1 MMNFYFHQR
10 IKWLGLSFLLGCVL
24 STSCVRE
31 HDVLAEP
38 IVSVAPVDNP
48 YYVSPEKALAVLAAF
63 EGNKAETRT
72 AEREIAAIE
81 VLSRSAVVP
90 ETRAGEAAED
100 APLAYVVNFKE
111 GGYAVVGADARQGGV
126 IALVKKGS
134 LGAETL
140 AASKRALD
148 TAKGEVDLHT
158 YINGTT
164 VTALLDLTETPQ
176 TRILPDREGGPVV
189 GGKFGYATIEY
200 QAPLLHT
207 EWTQWWPFNAKCP
220 WREGVQAPVGCQA
233 QALAQVVIY
242 NKMIHKSGPITIPGL
257 LPGESFS
264 PNWWVLEKA
273 IETPIPAQDCL
284 NEVTEFLSQLGRS
297 ILMRYSPNQSLAKVD
312 DVVSFL
318 KNKLGYKN
326 VSYKESVSMEDIR
339 QLVYVKKAPIEVD
352 GGVQEEYH
360 SDNLDLTQ
368 PGDHIW
374 VVDGWEKMRYKHTAP
389 IGNITYYSYQT
400 YVHCRFGYGGELDGW
415 YVFTSGGES
424 SHKVYYGKGQ
434 INYTLE

>member
-1 MMNFYFHQR
+1 MNFYFHQR

-176 TRILPDREGGPVV
+176 TRIVSGGEGPVV
-189 GGKFGYATIEY
+189 GGDFSYFKTVEY
-200 QAPLLHT
+200 QAPLLCT
-207 EWTQWWPFNAKCP
+207 EWTQWAPYNTKCS
-220 WREGVQAPVGCQA
+220 WKMGKQVPVGCQA
-233 QALAQVVIY
+233 QAMAQVLIY
-242 NKMIHKSGPITIPGL
+242 NQSVHRYGSTTIEGPLGEAFYTPYWYL
-257 LPGESFS
+257 LG
-264 PNWWVLEKA
+264 KA
-273 IETPIPAQDCL
+273 IETPTPAREYL
-284 NEVTEFLSQLGRS
+284 NEVTNFLYQLGVK
-297 ILMRYSPNQSLAKVD
+297 LGMKYSPTQSTTGVLQAVALLSD
-312 DVVSFL
+312 YV
-318 KNKLGYKN
+318 GYKN
-326 VSYKESVSMEDIR
+326 VSYKESVSMDDIR

-352 GGVQEEYH
+352 GGVQKEYH

-374 VVDGWEKMRYKHTAP
+374 VVDGWEKVEYEHKIPVVNTL
-389 IGNITYYSYQT
+389 YYSYHT

-415 YVFTSGGES
+415 YMFDGKES
-424 SHKVYYGKGQ
+424 SHKVYYGKGL